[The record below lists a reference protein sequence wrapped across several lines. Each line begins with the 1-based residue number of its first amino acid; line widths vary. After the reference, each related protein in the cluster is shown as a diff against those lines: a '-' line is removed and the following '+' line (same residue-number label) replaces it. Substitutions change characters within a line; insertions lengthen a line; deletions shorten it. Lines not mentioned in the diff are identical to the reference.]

1 MNFRLWLESQ
11 NKELHIKLKSAF
23 DQARTALI
31 GGTAD
36 YNTALGKISLRNRTG
51 ASAVEEMLASVF
63 EMLRSLGQ
71 YDPEISSRGEAARQW
86 LNSISSGDN
95 PVNANH
101 TVGHLLKKM
110 FGDEMY
116 GEFSGQPVPSSD
128 VSEPVAGGGLPG
140 GDVTMGPENDNQK
153 PMPNTPLQPPNQK
166 QIGQE
171 LATHLVAH
179 VTPPEGKSVW
189 LP

>member
-11 NKELHIKLKSAF
+11 NEELQIKLKSAF

-71 YDPEISSRGEAARQW
+71 YDPEISSRGEEARQW
-86 LNSISSGDN
+86 LNSIKSGDN

-110 FGDEMY
+110 FGDQMY

-128 VSEPVAGGGLPG
+128 VSEPVAGGGLG
-140 GDVTMGPENDNQK
+140 DDVTQGPEDNQQQ
-153 PMPNTPLQPPNQK
+153 PMMNTPLQPPNKK

-171 LATHLVAH
+171 LATNLVAH
-179 VTPPEGKSVW
+179 VNPPEGKRVW